1 MEVDIGATF
10 LSDITRAAGTLN
22 PWLSSVSPSTR
33 TRSAEFPSS
42 VICGCRS
49 APSVAMVA
57 DGMTV
62 EEILSDFPDLE
73 PEDIR
78 AALHFVAD

>member
-1 MEVDIGATF
+1 MSVERITADSNKMGGVPIIRDLRMPVAT
-10 LSDITRAAGTLN
+10 
-22 PWLSSVSPSTR
+22 V
-33 TRSAEFPSS
+33 
-42 VICGCRS
+42 
-49 APSVAMVA
+49 VAMVA

-78 AALHFVAD
+78 AALHFATA